1 MARPIRIEVP
11 GGKYYVTV
19 RGKNGLPIF
28 QREKDRV
35 RFLDSLSRLS
45 SRLGVRVHAYVLMDD
60 HYHLLVETPEANLSR
75 WIRSLNVS
83 YSRWLN
89 RRHRRTGA
97 FVQGRFKAILIAD
110 GRDLQRVARYL
121 HLNPVAVKRPGLDRK
136 RRRASASNP
145 IQGPSAHVVGRG
157 LEILR
162 QYPWSSYRAAAGYRK
177 PPGWLWLKALHGGRS
192 GLKRIKELRQYTEEA
207 VREGLIDNPWEGLV
221 RGVILG
227 SKKYAR
233 QQFKYAQQQV
243 KQRQREQRKKAL
255 QPPPPEPLK
264 WEQIVKA
271 VERAKGER
279 WASFQSRYG
288 DWGRDAAL
296 WLGRRGGRMRIA
308 ALLARVKGSNYGA
321 VAAAVSRFG
330 KRLAEDRELAKQFAK
345 IQKELS
351 KFQR

>member
-1 MARPIRIEVP
+1 
-11 GGKYYVTV
+11 
-19 RGKNGLPIF
+19 
-28 QREKDRV
+28 
-35 RFLDSLSRLS
+35 
-45 SRLGVRVHAYVLMDD
+45 MDD

-75 WIRSLNVS
+75 SIRSLNVS
-83 YSRWLN
+83 YGRWFN
-89 RRHRRTGA
+89 RRHRRSGA

-110 GRDLQRVARYL
+110 ERDLQRVARYM
-121 HLNPVAVKRPGLDRK
+121 HLNPVAVKSPWLDRK
-136 RRRASASNP
+136 RRGASASNP
-145 IQGPSAHVVGRG
+145 VQGPSSNVVGRG

-177 PPGWLWLKALHGGRS
+177 PPGWLWVKALRALCGGRS
-192 GLKRIKELRQYTEEA
+192 EVERIKGLRQYTEEA
-207 VREGLIDNPWEGLV
+207 VREGLIDDPWEGLV

-233 QQFKYAQQQV
+233 QQLKYAQQHV
-243 KQRQREQRKKAL
+243 KQRQRDQRKKAL

-271 VERAKGER
+271 IEQAKGER
-279 WASFQSRYG
+279 WASFQSRHG

-296 WLGRRGGRMRIA
+296 WLGRRRGRMRIA
-308 ALLARVKGSNYGA
+308 ALLARVKGCNYGA
-321 VAAAVSRFG
+321 VAQAVSRFD

-351 KFQR
+351 QFQRQR